1 MGKKQRRQVVVK
13 SLTENI
19 ENLIVW
25 QKRPNTA
32 VRVTTHFEKV
42 RYTELGFTKVNYP
55 DEWDAVYG
63 VGLAVRKAIADIS
76 RQIVNGLQV

>member
-1 MGKKQRRQVVVK
+1 MSKKRRRQVVE

-19 ENLIVW
+19 ESLIVW

-55 DEWDAVYG
+55 DKWDEAYG
-63 VGLAVRKAIADIS
+63 IGLAVRKAIADIS
-76 RQIVNGLQV
+76 RQIVNGVNA